1 MNKKDVMS
9 ELKPLT
15 EKELAFIL
23 HWGEMGSRWG
33 VNRTVAQIHALLFI
47 RGENFTAEMIC
58 ELLGIARSNAS
69 NSIKELERLG
79 LVKRIH
85 VLNDRKDYFATLG
98 DVWELFRIIARE
110 RIEHELKPTEVML
123 NDLLNDP
130 DFKKESETFQSRTKE
145 SAELLNALITLGDQV
160 LLFSAKGLKNVLK
173 AGSGLGKFLF
183 SFQKSE
189 KKQ

>member
-1 MNKKDVMS
+1 MS
-9 ELKPLT
+9 ELKALT

-23 HWGEMGSRWG
+23 HWGEMGNRWG

-47 RGENFTAEMIC
+47 RGECLTAEMIC

-79 LVKRIH
+79 LVKRTHI
-85 VLNDRKDYFATLG
+85 LNDRKDYFETSG

-130 DFKKESETFQSRTKE
+130 DFKKESETFQARTKE
-145 SAELLNALITLGDQV
+145 SAELLHSLITLGDQV
-160 LLFSAKGLKNVLK
+160 LVFSSKGLKNILK
-173 AGSGLGKFLF
+173 AGSGLGKFLLGF
-183 SFQKSE
+183 KGD
-189 KKQ
+189 KK